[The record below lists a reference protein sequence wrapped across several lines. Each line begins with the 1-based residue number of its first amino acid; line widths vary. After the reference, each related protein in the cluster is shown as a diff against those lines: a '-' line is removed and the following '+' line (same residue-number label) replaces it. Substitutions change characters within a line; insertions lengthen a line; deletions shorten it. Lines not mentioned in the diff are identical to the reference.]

1 MTTSGTAIFNPDFTD
16 AIEEAFERA
25 TGDGPRVGYDMRTA
39 RRSINLLFA
48 DWANRGV
55 NLWTVEERTQ
65 ALTAFD
71 GEYTLGSDIVDLIET
86 MIQVPN
92 TTQVTRYNLTRTSVS
107 TYAGHTNPTI
117 TGRPTEIYVDRQR
130 DAPIVKLWP
139 LPNTDGYTLVY
150 WVLRRIQDAGAY
162 SNTGDFPFRFLPA
175 FIAGLAYHIA
185 EKRRQDDPNLIARLE
200 MAYDKAWQRAADE
213 DRDRST
219 LSIVPRSSSYRTG
232 SR

>member
-1 MTTSGTAIFNPDFTD
+1 MATSGTTTFTLDFVE

-25 TGDGPRVGYDMRTA
+25 GVENRVGYDMRSA

-48 DWANRGV
+48 EWANRGI

-65 ALTAFD
+65 ALTPLV
-71 GEYTLGSDIVDLIET
+71 GEYTLDSDIVDIIET
-86 MIQVPN
+86 MVQVPN
-92 TTQVTRYNLTRTSVS
+92 TTQVTRYNLSRISVS

-117 TGRPTEIYVDRQR
+117 TGRPTEVYIDRQR
-130 DAPIVKLWP
+130 VAPIVKLWP
-139 LPNTDGYTLVY
+139 LPNIAGYTLVY
-150 WVLRRIQDAGAY
+150 WILRRIEDAGAFT
-162 SNTGDFPFRFLPA
+162 NNGDFPFRFLPA
-175 FIAGLAYHIA
+175 FIAGLAYYIA
-185 EKRRQDDPNLIARLE
+185 EKRQQADPALIQRLKL
-200 MAYDKAWQRAADE
+200 AYDEAWQLAADE